1 MINIMI
7 EKDSRYWA
15 MHKEIYWDE
24 LLDLDNV
31 VQAHIVEHP
40 HSKEAKLL
48 EKKVDRLIEER
59 LVLN

>member
-1 MINIMI
+1 MI

-15 MHKEIYWDE
+15 LHKEVYWNE
-24 LLDLDNV
+24 LLGLDQEIQND
-31 VQAHIVEHP
+31 IITFP

-48 EKKVDRLIEER
+48 EKRVDRLIEER